1 MGHVNIWNLTG
12 PGGEWGARVVLCPND
27 VHGNVLDETVHLLSN
42 KVQQL
47 PIHPSEQ
54 HIDSN
59 SQNSHKTPECV
70 NCVCGGGMYVQV
82 YTPRRVHTP
91 TWWTDAGGG
100 SWVPPPSVSI
110 QILGHSILLTWTR
123 LAAAGSQGS
132 PASALHSLEDAC

>member
-27 VHGNVLDETVHLLSN
+27 VHGNVPDETIHLLSD

-59 SQNSHKTPECV
+59 SQNTHKTPECV
-70 NCVCGGGMYVQV
+70 NCVCVGGGGVCASV
-82 YTPRRVHTP
+82 YTQARAHTYMMNRCWRRKLG
-91 TWWTDAGGG
+91 A
-100 SWVPPPSVSI
+100 PS
-110 QILGHSILLTWTR
+110 LR
-123 LAAAGSQGS
+123 
-132 PASALHSLEDAC
+132 LHSDPRTQYFTNLN